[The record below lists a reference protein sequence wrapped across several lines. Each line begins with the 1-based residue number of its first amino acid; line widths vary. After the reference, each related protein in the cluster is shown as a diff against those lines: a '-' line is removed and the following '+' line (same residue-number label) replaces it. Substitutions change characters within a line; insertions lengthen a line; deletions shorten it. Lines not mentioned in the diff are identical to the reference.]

1 VRRAFAA
8 LRLVI
13 GMSVRVSPWQSLLC
27 LAEAASK
34 ALNAVQPVFFAWFAT
49 GAIAGNGRRMG
60 EAIAGLVVIVA
71 IGGIMGMVG
80 NGARLQ
86 QAEYVGF
93 EFDAQMA
100 EITSRIDTLDHLETP
115 EYVDR
120 LQILRDNA
128 GAFGA
133 SFNSLLNVLNNLAWS
148 IGSLIVALSTDWR
161 LLLLALLGVPR
172 LVAARWTQRWQRQAE
187 EAAGEPSRLV
197 GELLALSHG
206 RAAAAEI
213 RVFGL
218 QAELR
223 SRIGTATRNWRS
235 PDLLLA
241 KRMSLLETANAA
253 LFFGGTVAVLGWM
266 THDVLNGSES
276 VGALAV
282 GITAAGSLQQ
292 VAQFLV
298 GGFQMFGR
306 MLRTVDRFRWLQDYA
321 DSVAVRHKHD
331 IAPPERLTA
340 GIRFEGVHYRYPGAD
355 RDSLQ
360 DIDLELPPGT
370 VIAVV
375 GENGAGKS
383 TLVKLLTGMYDP
395 SGGRITVEG
404 IDLSDIDLA
413 AWRARVTGAFQ
424 DHANLELVARE
435 SIGAGDLLHVRDDVR
450 VTQALRDAAA
460 DDVLTA
466 LPRGLDTQ
474 LGSTWPDGVDLSG
487 GQWQRLAIARAMMR
501 TEPLLLVLDEPTS
514 ALDAAT
520 EHALFERY
528 TEAAKTAGGQSAI
541 TILVTH
547 RFSTVAAAD
556 LVVVLDSGR
565 IAEIGTH
572 AELIAAAGPYAEL
585 YELQARGYR

>member
-8 LRLVI
+8 LRLVV
-13 GMSVRVSPWQSLLC
+13 GMSVRVSPWQSFLC
-27 LAEAASK
+27 LTETASK
-34 ALNAVQPVFFAWFAT
+34 ALNAIRPVFFAWFAT
-49 GAIAGNGRRMG
+49 GAIAGDGRRMG
-60 EAIAGLVVIVA
+60 EAIVGLVVAEA

-80 NGARLQ
+80 NSARLQ

-100 EITSRIDTLDHLETP
+100 EITSQIDTLDHLETP
-115 EYVDR
+115 EYVDK

-133 SFNSLLNVLNNLAWS
+133 SFNWLLNVLNNLAWA
-148 IGSLIVALSTDWR
+148 IGALIVALAADWR
-161 LLLLALLGVPR
+161 LLLVALLGVPR
-172 LVAARWTQRWQRQAE
+172 LVAARWTQRWQRESE
-187 EAAGEPSRLV
+187 ETAGEPSRLV
-197 GELLALSHG
+197 GELLALSHD
-206 RAAAAEI
+206 RSAAAEI

-218 QAELR
+218 QSEVR
-223 SRIGTATRNWRS
+223 SRIRAATDNWRT

-241 KRMSLLETANAA
+241 KRMSLLETANAV
-253 LFFGGTVAVLGWM
+253 LFFGGMVVVLGWI
-266 THDVLNGSES
+266 TRDVLHGSES
-276 VGALAV
+276 VGVLAI

-292 VAQFLV
+292 IAQFLV

-306 MLRTVDRFRWLQDYA
+306 MLRTVDRFRWLQEYA
-321 DSVAVRHKHD
+321 DTVAAAHKHD
-331 IAPPERLTA
+331 ITPPTHLTE
-340 GIRFEGVHYRYPGAD
+340 GIRLAGVHYRYPGAD
-355 RDSLQ
+355 RDSLR

-370 VIAVV
+370 VVAIV

-395 SGGRITVEG
+395 TAGGITVDR
-404 IDLSDIDLA
+404 IDLADIDLT
-413 AWRARVTGAFQ
+413 AWRARTTGAFQ
-424 DHANLELVARE
+424 DHANLELLARE
-435 SIGAGDLLHVRDDVR
+435 SIGAGEVSRIRDDVA
-450 VTQALRDAAA
+450 VVQALRDGAAE
-460 DDVLTA
+460 DVLDA
-466 LPRGLDTQ
+466 LPDGLDTQ
-474 LGSTWPDGVDLSG
+474 LGSTWPDGVDISG

-501 TEPLLLVLDEPTS
+501 RLPLLLVLDEPTS

-528 TEAAKTAGGQSAI
+528 TTAAKMAGRQGAI

-572 AELIAAAGPYAEL
+572 AQLIAAAGAYAEL